1 MDACV
6 AVEFRVERE
15 RDLVLVFHG
24 DDLLGVCAAGISV
37 CACRPR
43 KDLYVIAD
51 GFEEGRSDK
60 CLRDLPDM
68 RDFVFGEEA
77 AELPAVC
84 IAANNGGERRE
95 VGATFAC
102 DFFGKQDG
110 ARACGEYGQAG
121 LNLRLERFEKPEV
134 AQELPLYG
142 AFASGEH

>member
-1 MDACV
+1 MRFSLCGDQAQEIPVDACV
-6 AVEFRVERE
+6 GIEFRVERE
-15 RDLVLVFHG
+15 RDLVLVFYG

-43 KDLYVIAD
+43 KDLHVIAD

-84 IAANNGGERRE
+84 IAANNGG
-95 VGATFAC
+95 
-102 DFFGKQDG
+102 
-110 ARACGEYGQAG
+110 
-121 LNLRLERFEKPEV
+121 
-134 AQELPLYG
+134 
-142 AFASGEH
+142 